1 MPTTGVALTLL
12 ALLLLVIG
20 FRWNSPQAVSGV
32 DEQSASS
39 GPVTPTPG
47 DGPGSGHSD
56 SAMLVVSVDT
66 SSVAGRPDPRFDA
79 SKYPLKD
86 YSALRDLA
94 MSGDGDAAVSLS
106 DWLEQCKSEPPPE
119 TEEAF
124 NRAMQ
129 DIRTNYRVRTFSD
142 GVESHATLANPTGK
156 QIELAVEAARMA
168 REACNDLSIEQRNEA
183 DEWLVRG
190 VEAGSTRGHLRFA
203 KLLDAS
209 EGIALL
215 HEKWVEGDPRAL
227 YEMATILDREY
238 ENGNWPDAK
247 PKALAARI
255 VHLSVFDAL
264 LAELSDG
271 EYPQSTSA
279 RKQRELFD
287 DQYSLLPS
295 HERIQAI
302 EYAEMLMEAS
312 GGNCCISPFLR
323 STTEEPE

>member
-1 MPTTGVALTLL
+1 MTGVALALL
-12 ALLLLVIG
+12 ALLLLVVG
-20 FRWNSPQAVSGV
+20 FRWSSPQAISGI
-32 DEQSASS
+32 DEQFASS
-39 GPVTPTPG
+39 GPVATTPG
-47 DGPGSGHSD
+47 DGLGSGHSE
-56 SAMLVVSVDT
+56 SAMPVISVDV

-79 SKYPLKD
+79 SRYPLKD

-94 MSGDGDAAVSLS
+94 MSGDGDAAVLLS
-106 DWLEQCKSEPPPE
+106 GWLEQCKSEPPPE
-119 TEEAF
+119 TEDAF
-124 NRAMQ
+124 NRAMD
-129 DIRTNYRVRTFSD
+129 DIRTTYRVRTFSN
-142 GVESHATLANPTGK
+142 GVESYATLANPTEK

-190 VEAGSTRGHLRFA
+190 VEAGSTRGHLRLA

-215 HEKWVEGDPRAL
+215 HEKWEEGDPRAL
-227 YEMATILDREY
+227 YEMAMILDREY

-271 EYPQSTSA
+271 ENLQSTSA

-287 DQYSLLPS
+287 EQYSLLLP
-295 HERIQAI
+295 HQRVEAI
-302 EYAEMLMEAS
+302 GYAKMLMEAS
-312 GGNCCISPFLR
+312 GENCCISPFLR
-323 STTEEPE
+323 ETTDKPK